1 MLTALYVNTIAS
13 LTSGIGLI
21 REKQKTK
28 NKNRVKKPRKELGE
42 SLVDQIDPN

>member
-1 MLTALYVNTIAS
+1 MLTALYVNTVAS

-21 REKQKTK
+21 QEKNK